1 MVSIGNCL
9 TSFFAGFVIFGII
22 GFMAHE
28 LGLPVDKV
36 AVQGME
42 QITFSKAFSQLS
54 LRIAYPRGILGKE
67 SSIIKPDCLCLKYNA
82 LHTLNGFGGRK

>member
-1 MVSIGNCL
+1 MLVTFMISLSPHNRDAFVVSIGNCL

-36 AVQGME
+36 AVQGM
-42 QITFSKAFSQLS
+42 QQVTQSKAFSLNS
-54 LRIAYPRGILGKE
+54 L
-67 SSIIKPDCLCLKYNA
+67 
-82 LHTLNGFGGRK
+82 

>member
-28 LGLPVDKV
+28 MNEEVGNV
-36 AVQGME
+36 AQQG
-42 QITFSKAFSQLS
+42 
-54 LRIAYPRGILGKE
+54 
-67 SSIIKPDCLCLKYNA
+67 N
-82 LHTLNGFGGRK
+82 

>member
-28 LGLPVDKV
+28 F
-36 AVQGME
+36 GME
-42 QITFSKAFSQLS
+42 VGEVAKQGRYKHKTRGFIYKQKNNSS
-54 LRIAYPRGILGKE
+54 LGAIIPNKP
-67 SSIIKPDCLCLKYNA
+67 SSTTN
-82 LHTLNGFGGRK
+82 REVVQ

>member
-1 MVSIGNCL
+1 MVMKAYLSIYSSQKVTTVLLCFRDAFVVSIGNCL

-36 AVQGME
+36 AVQGKGF
-42 QITFSKAFSQLS
+42 IV
-54 LRIAYPRGILGKE
+54 
-67 SSIIKPDCLCLKYNA
+67 SI
-82 LHTLNGFGGRK
+82 

>member
-28 LGLPVDKV
+28 LGVPVEKV
-36 AVQGME
+36 AVQG
-42 QITFSKAFSQLS
+42 KWL
-54 LRIAYPRGILGKE
+54 L
-67 SSIIKPDCLCLKYNA
+67 D
-82 LHTLNGFGGRK
+82 LNTIPLNLQQG

>member
-28 LGLPVDKV
+28 LGLPVEKV
-36 AVQGME
+36 AVQG
-42 QITFSKAFSQLS
+42 K
-54 LRIAYPRGILGKE
+54 
-67 SSIIKPDCLCLKYNA
+67 
-82 LHTLNGFGGRK
+82 